1 MSIISFNWDK
11 HFLYAIIYWVLE
23 ICIRLVMY
31 ERWDLFSM
39 SNSDVQNEY
48 IYVVLLT
55 ISDLFA
61 AFLVLYI
68 KCSFK
73 KEQNKIKKADTDVEL
88 IYDSSANEINKSKNL
103 IIRMAIVS
111 ASTYFSRSLYWISYG
126 ITGAKN
132 NISSNQLQKDVVNT
146 LDIIIRYIFSI
157 FILHII
163 IHRHRVVSMFGIFVG
178 FLFLIPADIIL
189 LLLNKQNSGNM
200 RISVGYVAILALR
213 GLSIPFEDT
222 YIKKLYIEN
231 YILPEKFMFFRG
243 ILVSMIIAVL
253 TPILYFS
260 FGIHW
265 DIHFKT
271 SNIICIIIYTLTSF
285 VKAYFLLKIIF
296 YFSSQSVSFLI
307 ISESVTGSIFQII
320 YFFKSG
326 MGFVQVLLLF
336 FEIIGIII
344 IAFSTLLYDEIVIIK
359 KWGLDLN
366 VRKQIISRGK
376 EDVEKTIELEINRDS
391 TFEEVL
397 NQDDDNDNHDGDNL
411 DNDIKENPQNNSVD
425 NGVEEN

>member
-73 KEQNKIKKADTDVEL
+73 KEQNKFKKADTDVEL

-103 IIRMAIVS
+103 IIRMVIVS

-126 ITGAKN
+126 ITGAEN
-132 NISSNQLQKDVVNT
+132 NKVSHQLQKDVVNT
-146 LDIIIRYIFSI
+146 LDIIMRYIFSI

-163 IHRHRVVSMFGIFVG
+163 IHRHRVVSMAGIFVG

-189 LLLNKQNSGNM
+189 LKLKFAENM
-200 RISVGYVAILALR
+200 RLSVGYVAILALR
-213 GLSIPFEDT
+213 GFSIPFEDT

-231 YILPEKFMFFRG
+231 YVLPEKFMFFRG
-243 ILVSMIIAVL
+243 IIVSIIIVVL

-260 FGIHW
+260 FGISW
-265 DIHFKT
+265 NINFETK
-271 SNIICIIIYTLTSF
+271 NIISIIIYTLACS

-296 YFSSQSVSFLI
+296 YFSSQSVSFLV
-307 ISESVTGSIFQII
+307 ISESVSGSILQII
-320 YFFKSG
+320 KFFKVEID
-326 MGFVQVLLLF
+326 FVQVLLLF
-336 FEIIGIII
+336 LEIIGIII
-344 IAFSTLLYDEIVIIK
+344 IAFSTLLYDEIIIIK

-366 VRKQIISRGK
+366 VRKEIISRGK

>member
-23 ICIRLVMY
+23 ICVRLAMY
-31 ERWDLFSM
+31 LKWEDWFKM
-39 SNSDVQNEY
+39 SYSDVQNEY

-55 ISDLFA
+55 ISDLLA

-73 KEQNKIKKADTDVEL
+73 KEQKKLKKADTEVEL
-88 IYDSSANEINKSKNL
+88 IYEPSANEINNSKNL
-103 IIRMAIVS
+103 IIRMIIVS

-157 FILHII
+157 YILHII
-163 IHRHRVVSMFGIFVG
+163 IHRHRVVSMAGIFVG

-189 LLLNKQNSGNM
+189 LNIKFAENM
-200 RISVGYVAILALR
+200 RLSVGYVAILALR
-213 GLSIPFEDT
+213 GFSIPFEDT

-231 YILPEKFMFFRG
+231 YVLPEKFMFFRG
-243 ILVSMIIAVL
+243 IIVSIIIVVL

-260 FGIHW
+260 FGISW
-265 DIHFKT
+265 NINFETK
-271 SNIICIIIYTLTSF
+271 NIISIIIYTLACS

-296 YFSSQSVSFLI
+296 YFSSQSVSFLV
-307 ISESVTGSIFQII
+307 ISESVSGSILQII
-320 YFFKSG
+320 KLFNDKID
-326 MGFVQVLLLF
+326 FVQVLLLF
-336 FEIIGIII
+336 LEIIGIII
-344 IAFSTLLYDEIVIIK
+344 IAFSTLLYDEIIIIK

-366 VRKQIISRGK
+366 VRKEIISRGK

>member
-1 MSIISFNWDK
+1 MSIITFNWDK

-23 ICIRLVMY
+23 ICVRLAMY
-31 ERWDLFSM
+31 LKWEDWFKM
-39 SNSDVQNEY
+39 SDSDVQNEY

-55 ISDLFA
+55 ISDLLA

-73 KEQNKIKKADTDVEL
+73 KEQKKLNKADTEVEL
-88 IYDSSANEINKSKNL
+88 IYDPGANEINNNKNL
-103 IIRMAIVS
+103 IIRMIIVS

-132 NISSNQLQKDVVNT
+132 NNYSNQLQKDVVNT

-189 LLLNKQNSGNM
+189 LINQNNGNM

-411 DNDIKENPQNNSVD
+411 DNDIKENLQNNSVD